1 MAFYNNDINN
11 HNKSFG
17 IFSIMLHSINAP
29 TNSITAT
36 KPISTNKYVIDFF
49 DTLFFKISY
58 KKMPPLEIAKPYDT
72 NSKIPKGVRKT
83 INGLAKLALDRFTI
97 ELNINPVENAEKL
110 PTTIPKTGINITKAI
125 LMLFKNMPISSIP

>member
-1 MAFYNNDINN
+1 MTVNNNLSKI
-11 HNKSFG
+11 
-17 IFSIMLHSINAP
+17 
-29 TNSITAT
+29 
-36 KPISTNKYVIDFF
+36 ISLVTSKGFQIHPEALNLIEDFQE
-49 DTLFFKISY
+49 DFFKISY

-110 PTTIPKTGINITKAI
+110 PTTIPKIGINITKAI
-125 LMLFKNMPISSIP
+125 LRLFKNMPISSILCI